1 MMISVSKNYKKAF
14 NTEVNEALQ
23 TTAESQI
30 VTPDDIQHLPEPVQ
44 KYLIYTGAVGKEK
57 IRNFHIKFNGTF
69 STAPGRKYQ
78 KFESEQYNFF
88 GNYKR
93 VFLMKMRMFGILLQG
108 FHLYKDAEAVMKI
121 KIACLFLVVDALGE
135 KMNQGETVTVFNDM
149 CLMAPTAL
157 IDANISWQTIDNL
170 TVKGTFTNGANKVSA
185 TLYFNETGELINFI
199 SNDRFMSADG
209 KTYKN
214 FPWSTPARDYKD
226 FGGRKVPGY
235 GEAIWHMPEGEYC
248 YGKFNLQMVEYNCG

>member
-1 MMISVSKNYKKAF
+1 MNTIPKNYKKAF
-14 NTEVNEALQ
+14 KIEVNQALL
-23 TTAESQI
+23 TTTKSQI

-44 KYLIYTGAVGKEK
+44 KYLIYSGAVGREK
-57 IRNFHIKFNGTF
+57 IQNVHIRFNGTF
-69 STAPGRKYQ
+69 STSPGRKYQ

-88 GNYKR
+88 AKPKR
-93 VFLMKMRMFGILLQG
+93 IFLMKMRMFGILLQG

-121 KIACLFLVVDALGE
+121 KIAGLFPVVDAQGE

-149 CLMAPTAL
+149 CLMAPAAL
-157 IDANISWQTIDNL
+157 IDADVEWQTIDSL
-170 TVKGTFTNGANKVSA
+170 TVKATYKNGAITITA
-185 TLYFNETGELINFI
+185 ILDFNETGELINFV

-235 GEAIWHMPEGEYC
+235 GEAIWLMPEGKYC
-248 YGKFNLQMVEYNCG
+248 YGKFNLQTVEYNCG

>member
-1 MMISVSKNYKKAF
+1 MNTIPKNYKKAF
-14 NTEVNEALQ
+14 KSEVNEALL
-23 TTAESQI
+23 TKAESQI
-30 VTPDDIQHLPEPVQ
+30 VTLANIQHLPEPVQ
-44 KYLIYTGAVGKEK
+44 KYLVYTGTIGKEK

-108 FHLYKDAEAVMKI
+108 FHLYKEAEAIMKI
-121 KIACLFLVVDALGE
+121 KIAGLFPVVDAKGE

-149 CLMAPTAL
+149 CLMAPAAL
-157 IDANISWQTIDNL
+157 IDANVEWQTINNL
-170 TVKGTFTNGANKVSA
+170 TVKGKFTNGANKITA
-185 TLYFNETGELINFI
+185 TLYFNETGELVNFL

-209 KTYKN
+209 KNYKSY
-214 FPWSTPARDYKD
+214 PWFTPASDYKE
-226 FGGRKVPGY
+226 FEGRKVPGY
-235 GEAIWHMPEGEYC
+235 GEAIWQMPEGEYC
-248 YGKFNLQMVEYNCG
+248 YGKFNLQTVEYNCG

>member
-1 MMISVSKNYKKAF
+1 MNTIPKNYKKAF
-14 NTEVNEALQ
+14 KAEVNQALQ
-23 TTAESQI
+23 TTTKSQF
-30 VTPDDIQHLPEPVQ
+30 VTPDDIEHLPEPVQ

-57 IRNFHIKFNGTF
+57 IQNVHIRFNGTF

-78 KFESEQYNFF
+78 QFESEQNNFF
-88 GNYKR
+88 AKPKR
-93 VFLMKMRMFGILLQG
+93 IFLMKMRMFGILLQG
-108 FHLYKDAEAVMKI
+108 FHLYKEAEAVMKI
-121 KIACLFLVVDALGE
+121 KIASLFEVVNAKGE

-149 CLMAPTAL
+149 CLMAPAAL
-157 IDANISWQTIDNL
+157 IDADVEWQTIDSL
-170 TVKGTFTNGANKVSA
+170 TVKATYKNGAITITA
-185 TLYFNETGELINFI
+185 TLYFNETGELINFV

-248 YGKFNLQMVEYNCG
+248 YGKFNLQMVEYNCR